1 MEQTTHK
8 LHIDN
13 LFVVTGGA
21 TFKQITGIPMG
32 ASAAP
37 MIANLTLF
45 MAEYKYIKM
54 LSSNIQHVGLNTDAG
69 SKQWTL
75 LRQLSYCN
83 RFIDDLLNMCVDR
96 ETFNG
101 IVLEIYSAIGLKITD
116 EIGDNPHKVNY
127 LDMTIWHSG
136 TQNKMVSKLFDKRI
150 GLAKKG
156 LILNKFPHIDS
167 CLPQQC
173 KYGIVTSQC
182 HRYMITCSEPKY
194 FLQAAIQLRETFMD
208 KKLL

>member
-1 MEQTTHK
+1 MLPKDSNRQILLLKDGGKSFDWNNTKDINRRSTQHFDANKLKEWIK

-13 LFVVTGGA
+13 LFVVAGGA

-69 SKQWTL
+69 FKQWTL

-96 ETFNG
+96 ETFND
-101 IVLEIYSAIGLKITD
+101 IALEIYSAIGLRITD
-116 EIGDNPHKVNY
+116 GEDFGQ
-127 LDMTIWHSG
+127 T
-136 TQNKMVSKLFDKRI
+136 
-150 GLAKKG
+150 
-156 LILNKFPHIDS
+156 
-167 CLPQQC
+167 
-173 KYGIVTSQC
+173 
-182 HRYMITCSEPKY
+182 
-194 FLQAAIQLRETFMD
+194 
-208 KKLL
+208 